1 MKKSIV
7 IAVLL
12 LCMLL
17 TATACTGGDSSYD
30 KNPPTDAPTTDQ
42 PTESETETETET
54 SAPATETES
63 ETETETSVPTVEP
76 TAFFSAQDL
85 AAMSPTNAAVSA
97 VDDYAHF
104 LTGTDD
110 DQTDPS
116 VTLVAND
123 AEGFSDFIAIKY
135 RTNCGTYGSNFW
147 GTFLLNGTATFNGNR
162 RDSDNWFMYFT
173 DGTWDVLILD
183 MRRNK
188 DGADGIADTD
198 VTGGAAITSLVYN
211 FFDYAGNDGK
221 LATDDGEQ
229 EYIDIEY
236 IAFFDTEED
245 AVHYCYRMNDPN

>member
-17 TATACTGGDSSYD
+17 SATACTGGDSSYD
-30 KNPPTDAPTTDQ
+30 KNPTNDAITTEQ
-42 PTESETETETET
+42 PTETEAETEPTTQAATETETETE
-54 SAPATETES
+54 P
-63 ETETETSVPTVEP
+63 ETSVPHVEP

-85 AAMSPTNAAVSA
+85 VAMSPVNATVSA
-97 VDDYAHF
+97 EDDYAHF

-110 DQTDPS
+110 TTTDPS
-116 VTLVAND
+116 IALACND
-123 AEGFSDFIAIKY
+123 AQGFSNIIAIKY

-147 GTFLLNGTATFNGNR
+147 GTFLLNGTHTFNGNR

-188 DGADGIADTD
+188 DGANGIADTD
-198 VTGGAAITSLVYN
+198 VTDGAAITSVVYN
-211 FFDYAGNDGK
+211 FFDYVGNDGK

-236 IAFFDTEED
+236 IAFFETEEQ
-245 AVHYCYRMNDPN
+245 AITYCYKMNDPN